1 MSLSFVREGFFL
13 TGRVVLSA
21 DDIRRAIRRIAHEI
35 VERNHGAG
43 NITLVGLRTRG
54 VPLAERLAAAIEEF
68 EGERPPVGA
77 LDIGLYR
84 DDLSSTELRARIQPT
99 DMPGG
104 VDGRHVV
111 LVDDVLFTGR
121 SIRAALDALT
131 DFGRPAEIQLAV
143 LVDRGHRQLPIRA
156 DYVGKNIPTS
166 LQEEVDVLLEEMD
179 GEDEVRIVQL
189 EGER

>member
-13 TGRVVLSA
+13 TARIVLSA
-21 DDIRRAIRRIAHEI
+21 DDIRRAVRRIAHEI

-84 DDLSSTELRARIQPT
+84 DDLSSTELRGRIQPT
-99 DMPGG
+99 DMPAG

-166 LQEEVDVLLEEMD
+166 LQEEVDVLLAELD
-179 GEDEVRIVQL
+179 GENEVRIVQL